1 MKTWTLLGREE
12 SVLQERSSMTVAFDR
27 QPAETAEHVPARAGI
42 AKIGSRL
49 AAQWPKAAIGFGF
62 VLTVVWVILLGWGV
76 VHLFRLW

>member
-1 MKTWTLLGREE
+1 MTL
-12 SVLQERSSMTVAFDR
+12 AFDR
-27 QPAETAEHVPARAGI
+27 RPAGTTEHDPAGARI
-42 AKIGSRL
+42 ANIGSRL